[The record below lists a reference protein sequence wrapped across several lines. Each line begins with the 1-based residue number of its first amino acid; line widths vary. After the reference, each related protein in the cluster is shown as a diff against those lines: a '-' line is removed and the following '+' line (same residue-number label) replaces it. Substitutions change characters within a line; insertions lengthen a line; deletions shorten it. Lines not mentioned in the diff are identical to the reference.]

1 MPYVFTEQGV
11 AAGKPAPDIFLL
23 AGEKTSVSPGK
34 CIVIEN
40 LTNGIMA
47 AKATGMFCAT
57 FAGPGS
63 ESQDHN
69 KVCLIISSFDKLV
82 FYCNI
87 SE

>member
-23 AGEKTSVSPGK
+23 AGEKTGVSPGK
-34 CIVIEN
+34 CIVIED

-47 AKATGMFCAT
+47 AKAAGMFCAA

-63 ESQDHN
+63 GSQDHSQAD
-69 KVCLIISSFDKLV
+69 LIVSSFDKLV
-82 FYCNI
+82 F
-87 SE
+87 